1 MPIPIWW
8 ENGVYPDKDIMIKG
22 QEEILKEEITTKT
35 EEVGMTPEED
45 PSIEDI
51 IEEIMTDKEAFQ
63 ETWGQCQEIEVNHQM
78 VEIEVRQKE
87 EEQMRKEA
95 DQYNIINV

>member
-1 MPIPIWW
+1 
-8 ENGVYPDKDIMIKG
+8 MIKG

-63 ETWGQCQEIEVNHQM
+63 ET
-78 VEIEVRQKE
+78 
-87 EEQMRKEA
+87 
-95 DQYNIINV
+95 